1 MTRRTWRRGLGAG
14 IRCILALAAL
24 AACGGGGAEPEE
36 HGAEEETHAKA
47 PKDVVQLDPS
57 AVSASGIQVG
67 TTGSGRAG
75 DLALT
80 GAIAYHPDRVS
91 HVGARTP
98 GRIVRLSADLGQPVR
113 SGQVLAVL
121 ESPDVGAVRAE
132 LREAQSLLRIARE
145 GYAREQRLETQGI
158 SSRKELLEFEA
169 DLRRAEAAVQSARD
183 KLAALGGA
191 GGSGSQFAVTSP
203 FAGSVVARDASLGEM
218 AEPSDTLF
226 TVADLSRVRI
236 ELDVFERDLGVVRA
250 GQTVAVT
257 VAAYPGRV
265 FAGRIASLG
274 DVLDTEKRTVR
285 ARIDVPNADRLLKPG
300 MFATAR
306 VATGAAVEVVTI
318 PRDAVQEMEGRT
330 VVFVPGARA
339 GEFRVRP
346 VQLGEPVDSASVA
359 IRGGLRAGERLVVA
373 GAFTLR
379 SELAKGEIGEHGH

>member
-1 MTRRTWRRGLGAG
+1 MTRRSWRPRLGPAVLW
-14 IRCILALAAL
+14 ILAL

-36 HGAEEETHAKA
+36 HGAEEETHAEA
-47 PKDVVQLDPS
+47 PKDAVQLDPS

-80 GAIAYHPDRVS
+80 GAIGYHPDRVS

-98 GRIVRLSADLGQPVR
+98 GRIVRLWADLGQPVR
-113 SGQVLAVL
+113 GGQVLAVL

-132 LREAQSLLRIARE
+132 LREAQSLLRIAQE
-145 GYAREQRLETQGI
+145 GYARERRLETQGI

-183 KLAALGGA
+183 KLSALGGA

-236 ELDVFERDLGVVRA
+236 ELDVFERDLGAVRP

-257 VAAYPGRV
+257 VAAYPGRT

-274 DVLDTEKRTVR
+274 DVLDPEKRTVR
-285 ARIDVPNADRLLKPG
+285 ARIDVPNADRMLKPG

-306 VATGAAVEVVTI
+306 VATGAALEVVTV

-330 VVFVPGARA
+330 VVFVPGTRA

-359 IRGGLRAGERLVVA
+359 VRDGLRSGERVVVA

>member
-1 MTRRTWRRGLGAG
+1 
-14 IRCILALAAL
+14 
-24 AACGGGGAEPEE
+24 
-36 HGAEEETHAKA
+36 
-47 PKDVVQLDPS
+47 
-57 AVSASGIQVG
+57 
-67 TTGSGRAG
+67 
-75 DLALT
+75 
-80 GAIAYHPDRVS
+80 
-91 HVGARTP
+91 
-98 GRIVRLSADLGQPVR
+98 
-113 SGQVLAVL
+113 
-121 ESPDVGAVRAE
+121 
-132 LREAQSLLRIARE
+132 
-145 GYAREQRLETQGI
+145 
-158 SSRKELLEFEA
+158 
-169 DLRRAEAAVQSARD
+169 
-183 KLAALGGA
+183 
-191 GGSGSQFAVTSP
+191 
-203 FAGSVVARDASLGEM
+203 
-218 AEPSDTLF
+218 
-226 TVADLSRVRI
+226 VADLSRVRI

>member
-1 MTRRTWRRGLGAG
+1 MSRRIWQRRLGPG
-14 IRCILALAAL
+14 VWCLLALAAL
-24 AACGGGGAEPEE
+24 SACGGGGAEPEE
-36 HGAEEETHAKA
+36 HGAEEETHAEA
-47 PKDVVQLDPS
+47 PKDAVQLDPS

-80 GAIAYHPDRVS
+80 GAIGYHPDRVS

-113 SGQVLAVL
+113 GGQVLVVL

-132 LREAQSLLRIARE
+132 LREAQSLLRIAQE
-145 GYAREQRLETQGI
+145 GYARERRLETQGI

-183 KLAALGGA
+183 KLSALGGA
-191 GGSGSQFAVTSP
+191 GGSGSQFVVTAP
-203 FAGSVVARDASLGEM
+203 FPGSVVARDASLGEM

-236 ELDVFERDLGVVRA
+236 ELDVFERDLGAVRP

-257 VAAYPGRV
+257 VAAYPGRA
-265 FAGRIASLG
+265 FQGRIASLG
-274 DVLDTEKRTVR
+274 DVLDPEKRTVR
-285 ARIDVPNADRLLKPG
+285 ARIDVPNGDRLLKPG

-306 VATGAAVEVVTI
+306 VATGAAAEVVTV

-330 VVFVPGARA
+330 VVFVPGTRA
-339 GEFRVRP
+339 GEFRVRQ
-346 VQLGEPVDSASVA
+346 VQLGDPVDSASVA
-359 IRGGLRAGERLVVA
+359 VRGGLRSGERVVVA

-379 SELAKGEIGEHGH
+379 SEFAKGEIGEHGH